1 MNMKWSLICNSLVC
15 YTQILRAEFVFNSL
29 EKENFDQPLLLLLLL
44 VVVVVVVVVVLF
56 HAKK

>member
-29 EKENFDQPLLLLLLL
+29 EKENFDQPLLLLLLV

>member
-29 EKENFDQPLLLLLLL
+29 EKENFDQPILLLL
-44 VVVVVVVVVVLF
+44 VVVVVLF
-56 HAKK
+56 HAKNNFV